1 MARWLYGR
9 TMTTLRDLL
18 HQNKAAI
25 TDKWLG
31 EILGTYP
38 SRTTAFFKR
47 KKDPFANPVGQ
58 TLARST
64 EAIFDGLLE
73 GLEAPTGMPVDALC
87 THLDEILKV
96 RSIQDFTPSQ
106 ALSFVFQLKDAI
118 REELEPELGDP
129 EIAIEL
135 TKFERQIDQ
144 LALFSFDILVKCRE
158 KLYELRV
165 NEIKRTGFRL
175 LRKANLIAE
184 DPGIEPEPASSLS
197 DV

>member
-1 MARWLYGR
+1 
-9 TMTTLRDLL
+9 MTILSDLL
-18 HQNKAAI
+18 QQNKAAI
-25 TDKWLG
+25 TDRWLDKV
-31 EILGTYP
+31 LGTY
-38 SRTTAFFKR
+38 SLRTTAFFKR
-47 KKDPFANPVGQ
+47 RKDPFANPVGQ
-58 TLARST
+58 TLTRST

-73 GLEAPTGMPVDALC
+73 GLEAPAGMPVDVLC

-106 ALSFVFQLKDAI
+106 ALSFVFQLKDAV
-118 REELEPELGDP
+118 REELESELGDSDL
-129 EIAIEL
+129 AIEL

-144 LALFSFDILVKCRE
+144 LALFSFDIFVKCRE

-175 LRKANLIAE
+175 LRKANLIGG
-184 DPGIEPEPASSLS
+184 DPDIDPEPTSCLS